1 MKNTLIAIVA
11 ILILYAGLK
20 ALGAVSAHFEY
31 IERLEGTNSALN
43 TKVDTLEG
51 ALDLSEAQRKAEQ
64 DERKRLKDV
73 EQNYQLKVA
82 ALEIKLSKQQEKS
95 QDEIK
100 RLEKALYDA
109 GVSNEP
115 VPDDVIRMQRERA
128 KEVNR
133 RASEGYN
140 NDKQQADG
148 DSNRLSAVPGV

>member
-1 MKNTLIAIVA
+1 MKNTIIAIVA
-11 ILILYAGLK
+11 ILILLAGFK
-20 ALGAVSAHFEY
+20 ALEAVSAHFEY
-31 IERLEGTNSALN
+31 VGGLERSNSTLTTSVA
-43 TKVDTLEG
+43 TLEG

-64 DERKRLKDV
+64 EERKRLKDV
-73 EQNYQLKVA
+73 EQNYQLKVT

-100 RLEKALYDA
+100 RLEKALLNA

-133 RASEGYN
+133 RAREGYN

-148 DSNRLSAVPGV
+148 NSDRLSAVPGV